1 MQGFYVK
8 TQPGQLRPKYRIR
21 CHYNIFYVCERAD
34 DIEPTEPNAVAYRIL
49 EPSHPTYAAAL
60 ARVRQLNLADRAN
73 RGYQPPQSTDTPT
86 ADKPK
91 PPIG

>member
-34 DIEPTEPNAVAYRIL
+34 DLKAPRENEVAYRVL

-73 RGYQPPQSTDTPT
+73 RGQQPPQAT